1 MCQVNDPEEWTW
13 SFQWVRR
20 YWLRLVKWRSS
31 KFKWLQNLEEVKPN
45 EVLKGHLSFSSN
57 GENGQLQVVAQ
68 QCLSQGHFPLAIWW
82 FPSFAW
88 LRSSHGSYALLTHA
102 SLCSCSFM
110 CCIPCRLNLASVVSV
125 FIVRSLW
132 PKHKK
137 HTIWKRVNAT
147 KLHPTLS
154 RLLVLNENS
163 ECKCGYLTTCSC
175 GSAPWFC
182 FTDQPNAI

>member
-68 QCLSQGHFPLAIWW
+68 QCLSQRHFPLAIWW

-125 FIVRSLW
+125 FIVRCLW

-163 ECKCGYLTTCSC
+163 ECECGYLTTCSC